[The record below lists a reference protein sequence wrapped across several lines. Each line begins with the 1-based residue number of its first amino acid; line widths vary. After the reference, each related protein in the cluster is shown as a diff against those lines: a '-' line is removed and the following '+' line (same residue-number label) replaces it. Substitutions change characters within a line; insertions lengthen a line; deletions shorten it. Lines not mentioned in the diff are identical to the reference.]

1 MPGGSVALAAH
12 QEEGTAAGSVEEM
25 AQPGQAVGEEEEGED
40 GPRNAVGAVAAEVA
54 AAAERD
60 GGAGGA
66 AIAAAADV
74 AAGRAAAAVAANG
87 AEGGGAAIGKGSE
100 VVADDGQRA
109 AVGRMAD
116 EI

>member
-1 MPGGSVALAAH
+1 MPGGSAALAAH
-12 QEEGTAAGSVEEM
+12 QEEGRAAGWVEETG
-25 AQPGQAVGEEEEGED
+25 QPGQAAVVEEVD
-40 GPRNAVGAVAAEVA
+40 ARRNAVGAVAAQA
-54 AAAERD
+54 AAAAGRD
-60 GGAGGA
+60 GAPGGA
-66 AIAAAADV
+66 AIAAAVDV
-74 AAGRAAAAVAANG
+74 AAGRAAAVVAANG